1 MVPLSVQSVFRIT
14 DGKLKKRQQDI
25 TNLYVLNLG
34 YESPKGLGIEWT
46 EMNLSA
52 FLTSAGINSAI
63 CVVLLLLYSILRKQ
77 PGNVNVYFG
86 QRLARL
92 RLGNHDPSLIDRFVP
107 SASWILKAWKT
118 SEEEILAIGGLDAVV
133 FLRTL
138 VFSIRIFSVAA
149 IICTFLVLPLNYFGR
164 EMQHRHIPSESLEVF
179 TIGNVKE
186 GSTWLGVHCFALY
199 VISCF
204 ACVLLYFEY
213 KSIATMRV
221 AHVTG
226 SHSNPSNFT
235 VLVRAIPRTSGES
248 YSDLVT
254 QFFSNYYASSYLSHQ
269 MVYRSRTVQRLVSN
283 AEKMYKMLKF
293 SSTQQQ
299 YGSSF
304 MRCGLCG
311 GTANSFKTVSR
322 QPENAERSD
331 FGDSDLREKECAAAL
346 VFFRTRYAAFVA
358 SQALQS
364 PNPMLWV
371 TELAP
376 EPHDLCWKN
385 LCIPYKLLWIRK
397 IASLLAFIV
406 FMFFFL
412 APVSLVTGLASLDKL
427 QNTFPFMRRILKRK
441 FMNQLVTG
449 YLPSVILI
457 LFLYIVPPLMMLF
470 SAVEGYMSRSGRKRS
485 ACLKV
490 LYFYIW
496 NVFFANILVGSV
508 IARLSTLSSPKDVP
522 SLLAKVL
529 PQKAFFFMTYVL
541 TSGWASLACEVVQPF
556 SLLCNLF
563 RRFIFRNKDVLSF
576 SAMSFPFHT
585 EIPRVLL
592 FGLLGFTFS
601 ILAPL
606 ILPFLLVYFCLAYLV
621 YRNQIL
627 NVYVTRYQ
635 SGGLYWPIVHSATI
649 FSLLLTQII
658 ALGVFGI
665 KKSPVAS
672 SFTIPL
678 IICTLFFNMY
688 CRQRFLLIFKN
699 NVVQILIEMDRQ
711 DEQGGKLEGIH
722 EQLYSAYCQFP
733 STSPTLC
740 TDVSLNEHENGADDK
755 LQDLEGNKP
764 GPDEASS
771 SGSSPSKP
779 EK

>member
-1 MVPLSVQSVFRIT
+1 MEGFSVELSNF
-14 DGKLKKRQQDI
+14 
-25 TNLYVLNLG
+25 G

-92 RLGNHDPSLIDRFVP
+92 RSGNHDPSLIDRFVP

-164 EMQHRHIPSESLEVF
+164 EMQHKHIPSESLDAWGPLF
-179 TIGNVKE
+179 
-186 GSTWLGVHCFALY
+186 C
-199 VISCF
+199 VIRHILLCLCSSLLCKD
-204 ACVLLYFEY
+204 VLVLFNNEY
-213 KSIATMRV
+213 KSIAKMRL
-221 AHVTG
+221 AHVTR

-235 VLVRAIPRTSGES
+235 VLVRAIPRSSGES

-254 QFFSNYYASSYLSHQ
+254 KFFSDYYSSSYLSHQ

-293 SSTQQQ
+293 CSTQQQ

-304 MRCGLCG
+304 IRCGLCG
-311 GTANSFKTVSR
+311 GTANSFKIVSR
-322 QPENAERSD
+322 QSKNVKRSD
-331 FGDSDLREKECAAAL
+331 PDLREKECAAAL

-364 PNPMLWV
+364 SNPMLWV
-371 TELAP
+371 TDLAP

-385 LCIPYKLLWIRK
+385 LCIPYKLLWIRR

-412 APVSLVTGLASLDKL
+412 VPVSLVTGLASLDKL

-470 SAVEGYMSRSGRKRS
+470 SAVEGYLSRSGRKRS

-508 IARLSTLSSPKDVP
+508 ITRLSTLSSPKDVP

-563 RRFIFRNKDVLSF
+563 RRFIFRKKDVLSF

-592 FGLLGFTFS
+592 FGFLGFTFS

-621 YRNQIL
+621 YRNQFHVKFLSVISRKIL
-627 NVYVTRYQ
+627 NVYITRYQ

-688 CRQRFLLIFKN
+688 CRQRFLPIFKN
-699 NVVQILIEMDRQ
+699 NVVQVLIEMDRQ

-733 STSPTLC
+733 STSPTLY
-740 TDVSLNEHENGADDK
+740 TNVSLNEHENGADDK

-779 EK
+779 DK

>member
-1 MVPLSVQSVFRIT
+1 
-14 DGKLKKRQQDI
+14 
-25 TNLYVLNLG
+25 
-34 YESPKGLGIEWT
+34 
-46 EMNLSA
+46 MNLSG
-52 FLTSAGINSAI
+52 FLTSAGINCAI
-63 CVVLLLLYSILRKQ
+63 CVVLFLLYSILRKQ

-138 VFSIRIFSVAA
+138 VFR
-149 IICTFLVLPLNYFGR
+149 
-164 EMQHRHIPSESLEVF
+164 
-179 TIGNVKE
+179 
-186 GSTWLGVHCFALY
+186 LGVHCFALY

-213 KSIATMRV
+213 KSIAKMRL

-235 VLVRAIPRTSGES
+235 VLVRAIPRSSGES

-254 QFFSNYYASSYLSHQ
+254 KFLSDYYASSYLSHQ
-269 MVYRSRTVQRLVSN
+269 MVYRSRTVQRLVSK
-283 AEKMYKMLKF
+283 AEKMYKMLRF
-293 SSTQQQ
+293 SSMQQQ
-299 YGSSF
+299 CGSSF
-304 MRCGLCG
+304 IRCGLCG
-311 GTANSFKTVSR
+311 GTANSFKIVSR
-322 QPENAERSD
+322 QSENVERSD
-331 FGDSDLREKECAAAL
+331 FGDPDLREKECAAAL

-371 TELAP
+371 TDLAP

-385 LCIPYKLLWIRK
+385 LCIPYKLLWIRR

-412 APVSLVTGLASLDKL
+412 GPVSLVTGLASLDKL
-427 QNTFPFMRRILKRK
+427 QNTFPFMRSILKRK

-470 SAVEGYMSRSGRKRS
+470 SVVEGYLSRSGRKRS

-508 IARLSTLSSPKDVP
+508 IARLGTFSSPKDVP

-563 RRFIFRNKDVLSF
+563 RRFIFRKKDVLSF

-621 YRNQIL
+621 YRNQVS
-627 NVYVTRYQ
+627 N
-635 SGGLYWPIVHSATI
+635 
-649 FSLLLTQII
+649 LLHLT
-658 ALGVFGI
+658 F
-665 KKSPVAS
+665 
-672 SFTIPL
+672 
-678 IICTLFFNMY
+678 LFPF
-688 CRQRFLLIFKN
+688 
-699 NVVQILIEMDRQ
+699 QIL
-711 DEQGGKLEGIH
+711 KV
-722 EQLYSAYCQFP
+722 C
-733 STSPTLC
+733 
-740 TDVSLNEHENGADDK
+740 
-755 LQDLEGNKP
+755 
-764 GPDEASS
+764 
-771 SGSSPSKP
+771 
-779 EK
+779 